1 MTAGTGAGRIRIG
14 VDVGGTNT
22 DAALMAG
29 DRVLATVKTGT
40 SADVTAGVA
49 EAIRAVLAAGGVPAG
64 QVGAVMIGTTHF
76 LNAIVEGK
84 RLEKVGILRLCGQA
98 TRALPPMI
106 DWPAPLAALVDGGAA
121 LVGGGLNVDGSPI
134 APLDGAA
141 IRAACRDWR
150 ARGIRSVAVAA
161 VFAQVNAD
169 NELRAGEILA
179 EEMPGVAVSL
189 SHRIGRTGLLAR
201 ESATILNASLHALGA
216 ETVGAFRAAF
226 AALGLACPLY
236 LTQNDGTLMAADFA
250 ERHPVFTIASGPTNS
265 MRGAAF
271 LTGLK
276 DAAVIDVGGTTT
288 DIGMLVAGFPR
299 SRSEGAVIGGVP
311 TNFRV
316 PDVNSFGLGGGSLV
330 TADPLAIGP
339 QSVGFRLPEQAL
351 VFGGDTLTATDI
363 AVAAGLVTLGD
374 RARVAH
380 LDAALVKAAVA
391 KMKADVE
398 VVLDRMKPS
407 AEPIP
412 AVLVGGGSV
421 LIDGLLA
428 GTSVSLRPDHFG
440 GANAI
445 GAAIAQVS
453 GEVDRV
459 VALEGTTRDRALE
472 MVIGEARARAVEAG
486 ALADTVEL
494 AELEET
500 PLSYLPGNA
509 IRIAAKVVGDLAA

>member
-1 MTAGTGAGRIRIG
+1 MIRIG

-22 DAALMAG
+22 DAALLRG
-29 DRVLATVKTGT
+29 TTVLATVKVGT
-40 SADVTAGVA
+40 SADVTGGVA
-49 EAIRAVLAAGGVPAG
+49 GAIRAVLTAGGIAPG
-64 QVGAVMIGTTHF
+64 EVGAVMIGTTHF
-76 LNAIVEGK
+76 LNAVVERK
-84 RLEKVGILRLCGQA
+84 HLRKVGVLRLCGQA
-98 TRALPPMI
+98 TRLLPPMV
-106 DWPAPLAALVDGGAA
+106 DWPDDLRALVDGGAA
-121 LVGGGLNVDGSPI
+121 LVGGGVQVDGSPI
-134 APLDGAA
+134 TRLDPAE
-141 IRAACRDWR
+141 IRAAARDWR
-150 ARGIRSVAVAA
+150 ARGITAIAVAS
-161 VFAQVNAD
+161 VFAQVNSGP
-169 NELRAGEILA
+169 ELEAGRILA
-179 EEMPGVAVSL
+179 EEMPEAAISL

-201 ESATILNASLHALGA
+201 ESAAILNASLSALGA
-216 ETVGAFRAAF
+216 DTVAAFRAAF
-226 AALGLACPLY
+226 AGLGLTCPLY
-236 LTQNDGTLMAADFA
+236 LTQNDGTLMAAEFA

-288 DIGMLVAGFPR
+288 DVGMLVAGFPR
-299 SRSEGAVIGGVP
+299 SRSEGAVIGGIP

-316 PDVNSFGLGGGSLV
+316 PDVYSFGLGGGSQV
-330 TADPLAIGP
+330 VPQPLSIGP
-339 QSVGFRLPEQAL
+339 QSVGFRLPEKAL

-363 AVAAGLVTLGD
+363 AVAAGLVDLGD

-391 KMKADVE
+391 RMKADVE
-398 VVLDRMKPS
+398 SVLDRMKPS
-407 AEPIP
+407 SDPIP

-421 LIDGLLA
+421 LIEGQLA
-428 GTSVSLRPDHFG
+428 GTSASLRPDHFG

-459 VALEGTTRDRALE
+459 VALEGTTRDKALE
-472 MVIGEARARAVEAG
+472 GIVAEARTRAIEAG
-486 ALADTVEL
+486 ARADTVEL

>member
-1 MTAGTGAGRIRIG
+1 MIRIG

-22 DAALMAG
+22 DAALLRG
-29 DRVLATVKTGT
+29 TTVLATVKVGT
-40 SADVTAGVA
+40 TADVTGGVA
-49 EAIRAVLAAGGVPAG
+49 GAIRAVLTAGGVAPG
-64 QVGAVMIGTTHF
+64 EVGAVMIGTTHF
-76 LNAIVEGK
+76 LNAVVERK
-84 RLEKVGILRLCGQA
+84 HLQRVGVLRLCGGA
-98 TRALPPMI
+98 TRLLPPMV
-106 DWPAPLAALVDGGAA
+106 DWPDDLRALVDGGAA
-121 LVGGGLNVDGSPI
+121 LVGGGVQVDGSPI
-134 APLDGAA
+134 SRLDPAE
-141 IRAACRDWR
+141 IRAAARDWR
-150 ARGIRSVAVAA
+150 ARGITAVAVAS
-161 VFAQVNAD
+161 VFAQVNSAP
-169 NELRAGEILA
+169 ELEAGRILA
-179 EEMPGVAVSL
+179 EEMPGAAISL

-201 ESATILNASLHALGA
+201 ESAAILNASLSALGA
-216 ETVGAFRAAF
+216 DTVAAFRAAF
-226 AALGLACPLY
+226 AGLGLTCPLY
-236 LTQNDGTLMAADFA
+236 LTQNDGTLMAAEFA

-288 DIGMLVAGFPR
+288 DVGMLVAGFPR
-299 SRSEGAVIGGVP
+299 SRSEGAVIGGIP

-316 PDVNSFGLGGGSLV
+316 PDVYSFGLGGGSLV
-330 TADPLAIGP
+330 VPQPLSIGP
-339 QSVGFRLPEQAL
+339 QSVGFRLPDKAL

-363 AVAAGLVTLGD
+363 AVAAGLVDLGD
-374 RARVAH
+374 PARVAH
-380 LDAALVKAAVA
+380 LDAGLIRAAVA
-391 KMKADVE
+391 RMKADVE
-398 VVLDRMKPS
+398 SVLDRMKPS
-407 AEPIP
+407 SDPIP

-421 LIDGLLA
+421 LIEGQLS
-428 GTSVSLRPDHFG
+428 GTSASLRPDHFG

-472 MVIGEARARAVEAG
+472 GIVAEARARAIEAG
-486 ALADTVEL
+486 ARAETVEL